1 MLLVASVKDTLKLP
15 LPSGFEMLTL
25 DEKLSIPVST
35 LPAVTHVDFSARIQT
50 VDRMVNPDYRAL
62 LEAFKKKTGC
72 GVLLN
77 TSFNVADEP
86 IVCSPEDAYRCFRN
100 TAMDVLVIGNLLFLK
115 KDQPNNGAY

>member
-1 MLLVASVKDTLKLP
+1 
-15 LPSGFEMLTL
+15 
-25 DEKLSIPVST
+25 
-35 LPAVTHVDFSARIQT
+35 
-50 VDRMVNPDYRAL
+50 
-62 LEAFKKKTGC
+62 KKTGC